1 MAENYAIAGRVS
13 IVPKGEWDMEK
24 TYQRLDLVTYRR
36 KAYLSKKTSV
46 GYIPTDGD
54 AWMFLFETSGIATET
69 EAGIVIPDNL
79 TILIDVNGEIS
90 VQNMVGATETE
101 DGKAGLVPKPTSD
114 DRNKALFGDGT
125 YKEVTVDVDTEM
137 SDESENP
144 VQNKAVKRYVD
155 DVDNKLKILL
165 IDKGNPIEKRICPI
179 GKTTD
184 KCNLL

>member
-24 TYQRLDLVTYRR
+24 TYQRLDLVTYRK

-69 EAGIVIPDNL
+69 DAGIVIPDNL
-79 TILIDVNGEIS
+79 TILIDGNGEIS

-101 DGKAGLVPKPTSD
+101 DGKAGLVPKPTSS
-114 DRNKALFGDGT
+114 DRNKALFGVGT
-125 YKEVTVDVDTEM
+125 WKDVDT
-137 SDESENP
+137 D
-144 VQNKAVKRYVD
+144 
-155 DVDNKLKILL
+155 
-165 IDKGNPIEKRICPI
+165 IDIYN
-179 GKTTD
+179 
-184 KCNLL
+184 